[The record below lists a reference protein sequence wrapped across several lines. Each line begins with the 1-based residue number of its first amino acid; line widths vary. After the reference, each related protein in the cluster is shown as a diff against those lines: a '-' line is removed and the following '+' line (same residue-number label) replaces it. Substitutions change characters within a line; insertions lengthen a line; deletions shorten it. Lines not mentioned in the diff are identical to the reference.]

1 MNGTKLIVD
10 YHNDLK
16 CDNNEIFYKMN
27 FNDIDDTKKEEN
39 NIKLIQEDK
48 DEKKLE
54 NKEDNIENKD
64 ENNLENNLKISDFRR
79 DDKDN
84 IGKNELCCCLL
95 L

>member
-27 FNDIDDTKKEEN
+27 FNDYDDTKKEEN

-48 DEKKLE
+48 DEK
-54 NKEDNIENKD
+54 N
-64 ENNLENNLKISDFRR
+64 
-79 DDKDN
+79 
-84 IGKNELCCCLL
+84 
-95 L
+95 

>member
-16 CDNNEIFYKMN
+16 CDNNEIYYKMK
-27 FNDIDDTKKEEN
+27 FGDIDKIKEE
-39 NIKLIQEDK
+39 EE
-48 DEKKLE
+48 DEKNLE